1 MINDGG
7 ISLPPHQYGFIGGAS
22 GVVGKRVYFFGDL
35 DLHPDAN
42 IIREAIISEG
52 FIPVSLSDEELS
64 DFGGIIAI

>member
-1 MINDGG
+1 LINDGG

-22 GVVGKRVYFFGDL
+22 GVVGNRVYFFGNL
-35 DLHPDAN
+35 DLHPDAK
-42 IIREAIISEG
+42 IIGEAITSEG